1 MYCTSSSQKFHVQAK
16 REEQHKKMGPDTAAL
31 VEIKAG
37 QNVMAI
43 VISNVFIDFPPLLI
57 LLGAKN
63 SKSEKKVNVTEFDLG
78 FVCLNALVRSSVL
91 HLSV

>member
-1 MYCTSSSQKFHVQAK
+1 
-16 REEQHKKMGPDTAAL
+16 MGPDTAAL

-43 VISNVFIDFPPLLI
+43 VISNVFIDFSPLLI

-63 SKSEKKVNVTEFDLG
+63 SKSEEKKSMLPNSIWTSF
-78 FVCLNALVRSSVL
+78 AWMR
-91 HLSV
+91 